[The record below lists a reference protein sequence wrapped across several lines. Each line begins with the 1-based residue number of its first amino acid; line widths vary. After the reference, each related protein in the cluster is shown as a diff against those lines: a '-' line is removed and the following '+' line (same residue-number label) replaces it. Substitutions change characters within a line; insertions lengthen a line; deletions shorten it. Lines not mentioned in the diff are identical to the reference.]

1 MIPPAH
7 YALSEILIVIASLY
21 TARQLSTN
29 KNYFALIGILL
40 LGLTAAI
47 GAVRFGILNSELIVQ
62 INKILALYAGISA
75 LSLVST
81 QLVFNSYLKNFGKY
95 IFLIAFVSIL
105 GALIFPKLLLLN
117 LIYLW
122 SIVSIIL
129 SIFLCE
135 KIIAKKILNGIL
147 MSILIFGFL
156 FLSKRGLFAESLG
169 ADLSFHLYHIF
180 IAAWILSMGYV
191 LNLRNN

>member
-47 GAVRFGILNSELIVQ
+47 GAVRFGIINSELIVQ

-81 QLVFNSYLKNFGKY
+81 QLIFNSYLNNFGKY
-95 IFLIAFVSIL
+95 IFLIALVSIL
-105 GALIFPKLLLLN
+105 GALLFPKLLLLN

-156 FLSKRGLFAESLG
+156 FLSKRGLFAGSLG
-169 ADLSFHLYHIF
+169 ADVSLSLIHI
-180 IAAWILSMGYV
+180 
-191 LNLRNN
+191 

>member
-47 GAVRFGILNSELIVQ
+47 GAVRFGIINSELIVQ

-81 QLVFNSYLKNFGKY
+81 QLIFNSYLKNFGKY
-95 IFLIAFVSIL
+95 IFLIALVSIL
-105 GALIFPKLLLLN
+105 GSLLFPKLLLLN

-129 SIFLCE
+129 SIVLCE

>member
-47 GAVRFGILNSELIVQ
+47 GAVRFGIINSELIVQ

-81 QLVFNSYLKNFGKY
+81 QLIFNSYLNNFGKY
-95 IFLIAFVSIL
+95 IFLIALVSIL
-105 GALIFPKLLLLN
+105 GALLFPKLLLLN

-135 KIIAKKILNGIL
+135 RIIAKKILNGIL

>member
-47 GAVRFGILNSELIVQ
+47 GAVRFGIINSELIVQ

-81 QLVFNSYLKNFGKY
+81 QLIFNSYLKKFGKY
-95 IFLIAFVSIL
+95 IFLIALVSIL
-105 GALIFPKLLLLN
+105 GALLFPKLLLLN
-117 LIYLW
+117 LIYFW
-122 SIVSIIL
+122 SIVSVIL
-129 SIFLCE
+129 AIFLCE
-135 KIIAKKILNGIL
+135 KTIAKKILNGIL

>member
-21 TARQLSTN
+21 TSRQLSTN

-47 GAVRFGILNSELIVQ
+47 GAVRFGIINSELIVQ

-81 QLVFNSYLKNFGKY
+81 QLIFNSYLNNFGKY
-95 IFLIAFVSIL
+95 IFLIALVSIL
-105 GALIFPKLLLLN
+105 GALLFPKLLLLN

-129 SIFLCE
+129 SIVLCE

>member
-29 KNYFALIGILL
+29 KNYFALTGILL

-47 GAVRFGILNSELIVQ
+47 GAVRFGIINSELIVQ

-105 GALIFPKLLLLN
+105 CALLFPKLLLLN

>member
-1 MIPPAH
+1 MITPAH
-7 YALSEILIVIASLY
+7 YALIEILIVIASLY
-21 TARQLSTN
+21 YALQLYKN

-47 GAVRFGILNSELIVQ
+47 GAVRFGIINSELIIQ

-81 QLVFNSYLKNFGKY
+81 QLIFNSYLKNFGKY
-95 IFLIAFVSIL
+95 IFLIALVSIL
-105 GALIFPKLLLLN
+105 GALLFPKLLLLN

-122 SIVSIIL
+122 SIVSVIL
-129 SIFLCE
+129 AIFLCE
-135 KIIAKKILNGIL
+135 KTIAKKILNGIL

-180 IAAWILSMGYV
+180 IAAWILSMAYV

>member
-1 MIPPAH
+1 MTPPAH
-7 YALSEILIVIASLY
+7 YALSEILIVITSLY
-21 TARQLSTN
+21 TAGQLSTN

-47 GAVRFGILNSELIVQ
+47 GAVRFGIINSELIIQ

-81 QLVFNSYLKNFGKY
+81 QLIFNSYLKNFGKY
-95 IFLIAFVSIL
+95 IFLIALVSIL
-105 GALIFPKLLLLN
+105 GALLFPKLLLLN

-122 SIVSIIL
+122 SIVSVIL

>member
-1 MIPPAH
+1 MTPPAH
-7 YALSEILIVIASLY
+7 YALSEILIVITSLY
-21 TARQLSTN
+21 TAGQLSTN

-47 GAVRFGILNSELIVQ
+47 GAVRFGIINSELIIQ

-81 QLVFNSYLKNFGKY
+81 QLIFNSYLKNFGKY
-95 IFLIAFVSIL
+95 IFLIALVSIL
-105 GALIFPKLLLLN
+105 GALLFPKLLLLN

-122 SIVSIIL
+122 SIFSVIL
-129 SIFLCE
+129 AIFLCE
-135 KIIAKKILNGIL
+135 KTIAKKILNGIL

-191 LNLRNN
+191 LNLRNS

>member
-47 GAVRFGILNSELIVQ
+47 GAVRFGIINSELIVQ

-81 QLVFNSYLKNFGKY
+81 QLIFNSYLKNFGKY
-95 IFLIAFVSIL
+95 IFLIALVSIL
-105 GALIFPKLLLLN
+105 GALLFPKLLLLN

>member
-29 KNYFALIGILL
+29 KNYFALVGILL

-47 GAVRFGILNSELIVQ
+47 GAVRFGIINSELIVQ

-105 GALIFPKLLLLN
+105 GALLFPKLLLLN

>member
-1 MIPPAH
+1 MTPPAH

-47 GAVRFGILNSELIVQ
+47 GAVRFGIINSELIVQ

-81 QLVFNSYLKNFGKY
+81 QLIFNSYLKNFGKY
-95 IFLIAFVSIL
+95 VFLIALISIL
-105 GALIFPKLLLLN
+105 IALLFPKLLLLN
-117 LIYLW
+117 LIYIW
-122 SIVSIIL
+122 SIVSVIL
-129 SIFLCE
+129 AIFLCE

>member
-47 GAVRFGILNSELIVQ
+47 GAVRFGIINSELIVQ

-81 QLVFNSYLKNFGKY
+81 QLIFNSYLKNFGKY

-105 GALIFPKLLLLN
+105 GALLFPKLLLLN

-129 SIFLCE
+129 SILLCE

>member
-47 GAVRFGILNSELIVQ
+47 GAVRFGIINSELIVQ

-81 QLVFNSYLKNFGKY
+81 QLIFNSYLKNFGKY
-95 IFLIAFVSIL
+95 VFIIALVSIL
-105 GALIFPKLLLLN
+105 GALLFPKLLLLN

-122 SIVSIIL
+122 STVSVIL
-129 SIFLCE
+129 AIFLCE
-135 KIIAKKILNGIL
+135 KTISKKILNGIL

-156 FLSKRGLFAESLG
+156 FLSKKGLFAENLG

-180 IAAWILSMGYV
+180 IAAWVFSMGYV
-191 LNLRNN
+191 LNLRNS

>member
-29 KNYFALIGILL
+29 KNYFALTGILL

-47 GAVRFGILNSELIVQ
+47 GAVRFGIINSELIVQ

-81 QLVFNSYLKNFGKY
+81 QLIFNSYLNNFGKY
-95 IFLIAFVSIL
+95 IFLIALVSIL
-105 GALIFPKLLLLN
+105 GALLFPKLLLLN

>member
-1 MIPPAH
+1 MTPPAH
-7 YALSEILIVIASLY
+7 YALSEIFIVITSLY
-21 TARQLSTN
+21 TAGQLFTN

-47 GAVRFGILNSELIVQ
+47 GAVRFGIINSELIVQ

-81 QLVFNSYLKNFGKY
+81 QLIFNSYLKNFGKY
-95 IFLIAFVSIL
+95 IFLIALVSIL
-105 GALIFPKLLLLN
+105 GALLFPKLLLLN

-122 SIVSIIL
+122 SVVSVML
-129 SIFLCE
+129 AIFLCE
-135 KIIAKKILNGIL
+135 KTIAKKILNGIL
-147 MSILIFGFL
+147 MSILVFGFL

>member
-47 GAVRFGILNSELIVQ
+47 GAVRFGIINSELIVQ

-95 IFLIAFVSIL
+95 IFLIALVSIVC
-105 GALIFPKLLLLN
+105 ALLFPKLLLLN

>member
-47 GAVRFGILNSELIVQ
+47 GAVRFGIINSELIVQ

-81 QLVFNSYLKNFGKY
+81 QLIFNSYLKNFGKY

-105 GALIFPKLLLLN
+105 GALLFPKLLLLN

>member
-47 GAVRFGILNSELIVQ
+47 GAVRFGIINSELIVQ

-95 IFLIAFVSIL
+95 LFLIAFVSIL
-105 GALIFPKLLLLN
+105 GALLFPKLLLLN

>member
-47 GAVRFGILNSELIVQ
+47 GAVRFGIINSELIVQ

-95 IFLIAFVSIL
+95 IFLIALVSVL
-105 GALIFPKLLLLN
+105 GALLFPKLLLLN

>member
-1 MIPPAH
+1 MTPPAH
-7 YALSEILIVIASLY
+7 YALSEILIVITSLY
-21 TARQLSTN
+21 TAGQLSTN

-47 GAVRFGILNSELIVQ
+47 GAVRFGIINSELIVQ

-95 IFLIAFVSIL
+95 VFLIAFVSIL
-105 GALIFPKLLLLN
+105 GALLFPKLLLLN

-122 SIVSIIL
+122 SIISIIL

>member
-1 MIPPAH
+1 MTPPAH
-7 YALSEILIVIASLY
+7 YALSEILIVITSLY
-21 TARQLSTN
+21 TAGQLFTN

-47 GAVRFGILNSELIVQ
+47 GAVRFGIINSELIIQ

-81 QLVFNSYLKNFGKY
+81 QLIFNSYLKNFGKY
-95 IFLIAFVSIL
+95 IFLIALVSIL
-105 GALIFPKLLLLN
+105 GALLFPKLLLLN

-122 SIVSIIL
+122 SIFSVIL
-129 SIFLCE
+129 AIFLCE
-135 KIIAKKILNGIL
+135 KTIAKKILNGIL

>member
-1 MIPPAH
+1 MVPPAH

-21 TARQLSTN
+21 VARQLSTN

-47 GAVRFGILNSELIVQ
+47 GAVRFGIINSELIVQ

-81 QLVFNSYLKNFGKY
+81 QLIFNSYLKNFGKY
-95 IFLIAFVSIL
+95 IFLIALVSIL
-105 GALIFPKLLLLN
+105 GALLFPKLLLLN

>member
-7 YALSEILIVIASLY
+7 YALSEILIVIASLH

-47 GAVRFGILNSELIVQ
+47 GAVRFGIINSELIVQ

-105 GALIFPKLLLLN
+105 GALLFPKLLLLN

>member
-47 GAVRFGILNSELIVQ
+47 GAVRFGIINSELIVQ

-81 QLVFNSYLKNFGKY
+81 QLLFNSYLKNFGKY
-95 IFLIAFVSIL
+95 LFLIAFFSIL
-105 GALIFPKLLLLN
+105 GALLFPKLLLLN

>member
-47 GAVRFGILNSELIVQ
+47 GAVRFGIINSELIVQ

-105 GALIFPKLLLLN
+105 GALLFPKLLLLN
-117 LIYLW
+117 LVYLW